1 MGKNLKINI
10 LLAIIFFG
18 MYSVAI
24 GQKHPSLVFVD
35 SAWAKNSVNAVAY
48 RHNALTT
55 FKNTQYIAF
64 YNSRQEVVLGKRKT
78 GSARWELH
86 VTQFKGKAS
95 DAHNSISIAVDG
107 SGYLHVSWD
116 HHANPL
122 RYARTVSPGSL
133 ELSEK
138 MPMTGVKEGKVTYPD
153 FYTMPNGDLL
163 FFHRDGSSGNG
174 NLRVKR
180 YHHDQRKWHDV
191 QNNLIDGEGLR
202 NAYSQIS
209 VDRFGTIHMT
219 WVWRETGNVA
229 TNHDICYA
237 KSNDGGITWIKSTGE
252 KYNMPINE
260 ATAEYVVRIP
270 QNSEMI
276 NPPAITSDENG
287 RPYIATY
294 WRTADSKVPQYRLL
308 YFTGDRWITQQITNR
323 TTPFT
328 LSGGGTK
335 RIPISRP
342 QIIVTAKANK
352 IRALLIYR
360 DVERGSKAS
369 VAISDDLTS
378 GTWRMKD
385 LTAGSLDQW
394 EPNYDYELWRK
405 KGILSLFIQNV
416 EQGDGETLKE
426 IPSQPVSVLQ
436 WKPGWK

>member
-1 MGKNLKINI
+1 MSKNLKINI
-10 LLAIIFFG
+10 LLAILFLGI
-18 MYSVAI
+18 YSNAN
-24 GQKHPSLVFVD
+24 GQKHPLLIYVD

-55 FKNTQYIAF
+55 FKKTQYIAF

-78 GSARWELH
+78 GSAKWDLH

-122 RYARTVSPGSL
+122 RYSRSISPGSL

-138 MPMTGVKEGKVTYPD
+138 MPMTGVKEGKVTYPE
-153 FYTMPNGDLL
+153 FYTLPNGDFL
-163 FFHRDGSSGNG
+163 FFYRDGSSGDG
-174 NLRVKR
+174 NLRMKR
-180 YHHDQRKWHDV
+180 YHHVQQKWDDV
-191 QNNLIDGEGLR
+191 QNKLIDGEGLR

-209 VDRFGTIHMT
+209 VDRFGTIHMA

-237 KSNDGGITWIKSTGE
+237 KSIDGGKTWIKSTGE
-252 KYNMPINE
+252 KYNLPINQ

-276 NPPAITSDENG
+276 NPPAITADENG

-294 WRTADSKVPQYRLL
+294 WRTAESKVPQYRLL

-342 QIIVTAKANK
+342 QIIVSAKANK

-360 DVERGSKAS
+360 DAERGSKAS
-369 VAISDDLTS
+369 VAVTDDLTS
-378 GTWRMKD
+378 GTWRLKD

-416 EQGDGETLKE
+416 EQGDGETLKD